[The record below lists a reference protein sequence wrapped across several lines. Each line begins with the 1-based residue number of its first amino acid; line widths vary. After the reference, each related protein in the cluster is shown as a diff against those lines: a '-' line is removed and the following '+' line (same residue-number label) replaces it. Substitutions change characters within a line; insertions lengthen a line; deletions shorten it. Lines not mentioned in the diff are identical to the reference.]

1 MNKLKQKTRNISIAD
16 YFIILQKEYLIAD
29 FRRKIYYNPKDK
41 AYYQRVMQYKKEK
54 IDNIAERNHLDS
66 IFTNAEKRKELEKE
80 LFDENGL
87 PKFDMTVKDLQNYY
101 SFGNEFSYNGEIW
114 ILNKVIGNKLE
125 LFSAKEN
132 KIIEVDRKYACRIL

>member
-87 PKFDMTVKDLQNYY
+87 PKFSMTVKDLQNYY
-101 SFGNEFSYNGEIW
+101 AFGNEFSYNGEIW
-114 ILNKVIGNKLE
+114 VLNKVFEDTLE
-125 LFSAKEN
+125 LYSSKKD
-132 KIIEVDRKYACRIL
+132 KIIEVNKKSVCRIL